1 MNEQGLDMSRIAA
14 MTGFALSSAVILA
27 MLAV

>member
-1 MNEQGLDMSRIAA
+1 MSLDELDVSRIAA

-27 MLAV
+27 ILAI